1 MRRLSLGSLS
11 MVWIIIEAF
20 QVFYLF
26 CLLLPSMLHSP
37 DSFYHVCKLQTMTL
51 TFSSFFAQQDMFI
64 IIFSSLGNLL
74 RCKGSPSRNG
84 YTRADSN
91 GRGGFI
97 GAIGGRGRGD
107 SGRDVDAENRL
118 IDQLDEEWDD

>member
-1 MRRLSLGSLS
+1 
-11 MVWIIIEAF
+11 
-20 QVFYLF
+20 
-26 CLLLPSMLHSP
+26 
-37 DSFYHVCKLQTMTL
+37 MTL
-51 TFSSFFAQQDMFI
+51 TTSFFLHQQDMFV

-74 RCKGSPSRNG
+74 RCKGSPAGNG

-97 GAIGGRGRGD
+97 GAIGGRGGRGQ
-107 SGRDVDAENRL
+107 SRDVDAENRL